1 MANKK
6 HSPLRH
12 CLLLAGIA
20 ACAVSPAGAQDTQLD
35 PGSIN
40 ANIDD
45 EPPEIGVETIV
56 VTAQKRE
63 QNLQQTPLTISAVTA
78 DALEERGVS
87 TIEDLASLVPNL
99 TSTNGPQG
107 SSDANFFVRGVGQFD
122 FIITNDPGV
131 GVYLDGVYLG
141 RTVGALL
148 DTGGVERIEIL
159 RGPQGTLFG
168 RNTLGGAISV
178 VSVEPDPGAFFGEAA
193 ATLGSRDRYEAEA
206 LVNVPL
212 GQSAALKAFGFYRE
226 QDGPAENV
234 LNGLTYGDVE
244 RYGAQASV
252 LLEATPNIRLIVR
265 GDYTADRGSPNGT
278 VNVGVNPFFPFLPPD
293 LTADR
298 SDDFYDT
305 FQSND
310 PDNELDIWGISATAE
325 FDTGPLLI
333 RSITAYRELEGF
345 TTSDSD
351 GTAYALYD
359 QTSDIDQQQF
369 SQELQFVGTALSDRL
384 EYLLGLYYF
393 EEEARQVQN
402 LCFAPLTAA
411 ILGPQPRFG
420 PCVAWLQDNDQKTT
434 SYAIFGQANYD
445 LTSALSVTL
454 GGRYTWEDKEI
465 VTTQSFNLPNGVT
478 AVPIVAG
485 LADELDFQEFTPR
498 IGVDWQATDEILL
511 FASYAKGF
519 RSGGFNGRLVV
530 PNNEVPSFE
539 ADTNDAFEV
548 GVKSDLLD
556 NRLRLNV
563 TGFYSKYKDIQQT
576 ITDPTVQFRVAN
588 AGDAELYGIEVEATV
603 VPTANALV
611 NLAFGYTSSSF
622 EDVDPLAGI
631 AEGNR
636 LPFSPEITFALGAH
650 YEFETGFG
658 SITPRADLRYQ
669 SDVFFS
675 PFNFPLEEQEGYA
688 ILDLRLTYI
697 TPDERFSV
705 TGAVENVFDRE
716 YFSFGQDAVA
726 NQGVA
731 YSQVGMPREF
741 SVTLRANF

>member
-1 MANKK
+1 M
-6 HSPLRH
+6 
-12 CLLLAGIA
+12 
-20 ACAVSPAGAQDTQLD
+20 AQDSQPE

-45 EPPEIGVETIV
+45 EPPEVGVGTII

-63 QNLQQTPLTISAVTA
+63 QNLQETPLSITAVTA
-78 DALEERGVS
+78 DALEQRGVS
-87 TIEDLASLVPNL
+87 TIEELASLVPNL

-178 VSVEPDPGAFFGEAA
+178 VSVEPDPGAYFGEAS
-193 ATLGSRDRYEAEA
+193 ATLGSRERYEAEA

-226 QDGPAENV
+226 QEGPVENV
-234 LNGLTYGDVE
+234 LNSDTYGDIE
-244 RYGAQASV
+244 RYGAQASL
-252 LLEATPNIRLIVR
+252 LLEPSENIRLIVR

-278 VNVGVNPFFPFLPPD
+278 VNVGINPAFPFLPPD
-293 LTADR
+293 VTDDR
-298 SDDFYDT
+298 SDKFYDT
-305 FQSND
+305 FQAND

-325 FDTGPLLI
+325 FDAGPLLI
-333 RSITAYRELEGF
+333 RSITAYRELEGL
-345 TTSDSD
+345 TTADSD
-351 GTAYALYD
+351 GTAYTLYD
-359 QTSDIDQQQF
+359 QTSVIDQNQF
-369 SQELQFVGTALSDRL
+369 SQELQFVGTALGDRL
-384 EYLLGLYYF
+384 EYLVGLYYF
-393 EEEARQVQN
+393 KEEARQIQN

-411 ILGPQPRFG
+411 ILGLQPRFG
-420 PCVAWLQDNDQKTT
+420 PCVTWMQDNDQTTT
-434 SYAIFGQANYD
+434 SYAIFGQASYD
-445 LTSALSVTL
+445 FSDALSVTL

-465 VTTQSFNLPNGVT
+465 LTTQSFDLPGGIT

-498 IGVDWQATDEILL
+498 IGIDWQATPEILL

-530 PNNEVPSFE
+530 PNDEVPTFE
-539 ADTNDAFEV
+539 ADTNDAFEI
-548 GVKSDLLD
+548 GIKSDLLD
-556 NRLRLNV
+556 NRLRLNL

-576 ITDPTVQFRVAN
+576 ISDPVVQFRVAN
-588 AGDAELYGIEVEATV
+588 AGDAELYGIEAEATI

-611 NLAFGYTSSSF
+611 NLALGYTSSSF

-631 AEGNR
+631 AAGNR
-636 LPFSPEITFALGAH
+636 LPFSPEITFAVGAQ
-650 YEFETGFG
+650 YEIEGSFG

-675 PFNFPLEEQEGYA
+675 PFNLPLEQQEGYA
-688 ILDLRLTYI
+688 ILDLRLTYSS
-697 TPDERFSV
+697 PGGRFSI
-705 TGAVENVFDRE
+705 TGAVENVTDEE
-716 YFSFGQDAVA
+716 YFTFGQDAVA
-726 NQGVA
+726 AQGVA
-731 YSQVGMPREF
+731 YAQIGLPREY